1 MMLMLDLIA
10 QRYGTLPSKVLESG
24 DTIDMIICTTALE
37 YEVWK
42 QKKLSNGQTP
52 THHSQEYLQARIDAA
67 HGTSGQK

>member
-24 DTIDMIICTTALE
+24 DTLDMILCITALE
-37 YEVWK
+37 YDVWK
-42 QKKLSNGQTP
+42 QKKLGNGQIP

-67 HGTSGQK
+67 HGNSGQK